1 MMAKE
6 QGAVVEAGWLA
17 DQFRS
22 ATEEISRWPEWV
34 KRASEFED
42 KHFFDQPVQGNV
54 TVGLDAAAHKSA
66 KK

>member
-22 ATEEISRWPEWV
+22 ATEEISKWPEWV
-34 KRASEFED
+34 KRAAEFED
-42 KHFFDQPVQGNV
+42 KHLDGRPIQKSIAEH
-54 TVGLDAAAHKSA
+54 LDAAPQKST